1 MNLSV
6 IIPAYNESRRI
17 SSTLTNY
24 QDFFTGVYGD
34 KFEIIVISDGHDDTG
49 FIAKELSKKHPQ
61 IKLFEFHKR
70 LGKGGAVARGYEQ
83 STGDIVA
90 YTDAD
95 GSLEPNDLHAL
106 IKSLEQSSYDG
117 VIASRF
123 LDNKVR
129 YPLPRRILSR
139 GFNLLTR
146 VLFGLNYKDTQCGG
160 KVFRSKVA
168 KSIFSELYLT
178 DWTFDVNLLYN
189 ARKHGFKIKEVPI
202 PWTHNDDSKLKM
214 SRTAFMM
221 FLSLVRLRLLNSPFK
236 FLIK

>member
-1 MNLSV
+1 MKLSI

-17 SSTLTNY
+17 SSTLTKYLNL
-24 QDFFTGVYGD
+24 FKGVYGD
-34 KFEIIVISDGHDDTG
+34 NFEIIVISDGNDDTG
-49 FIAKELSKKHPQ
+49 FITKEMSKKHQQ
-61 IKLFEFHKR
+61 IKLYEFHKR
-70 LGKGGAVARGYEQ
+70 LGKGGAVARGYEH

-95 GSLEPNDLHAL
+95 GSLEPNDLHSL
-106 IKSLEQSSYDG
+106 IKSLEQSDYDG

-123 LDNKVR
+123 LDNKVK
-129 YPLPRRILSR
+129 YPLPRKILSR

-160 KVFRSKVA
+160 KVFRSHVA
-168 KSIFSELYLT
+168 KSIFQELYLT

-189 ARKHGFKIKEVPI
+189 AQKHGFSINEVPI
-202 PWTHNDDSKLKM
+202 PWVHNEDSKLKM

-221 FLSLVRLRLLNSPFK
+221 FLSIVRLRLLNSPFK
-236 FLIK
+236 FLIE

>member
-17 SSTLTNY
+17 SSTLTKY
-24 QDFFTGVYGD
+24 QEFFKGIYGD
-34 KFEIIVISDGHDDTG
+34 NFEIIVISDGHDDTG
-49 FIAKELSKKHPQ
+49 FIANELSKKHPQ
-61 IKLFEFHKR
+61 IRLFEFHKR

-95 GSLEPNDLHAL
+95 GSLEPGDLHAL
-106 IKSLEQSSYDG
+106 IKSLEQSDYDG

-123 LDNKVR
+123 LDNKVK
-129 YPLPRRILSR
+129 YPIPRRVLSR

-146 VLFGLNYKDTQCGG
+146 VLFGLDYKDTQCGG
-160 KVFRSKVA
+160 KVFRNKVA

-189 ARKHGFKIKEVPI
+189 ARKHGFRINEVPI
-202 PWTHNDDSKLKM
+202 PWKHDEDSKLKM
-214 SRTAFMM
+214 SRVAFMM

>member
-1 MNLSV
+1 MDISI

-17 SSTLTNY
+17 SSTLTKY
-24 QDFFTGVYGD
+24 LDFFKEIYGNN
-34 KFEIIVISDGHDDTG
+34 FELIVISDGHDDTG
-49 FIAKELSKKHPQ
+49 FIAKELSKKNPQ
-61 IKLFEFHKR
+61 IKLYEFNKR

-95 GSLEPNDLHAL
+95 GSVEPNDLHSM

-123 LDNKVR
+123 LDNKVK
-129 YPLPRRILSR
+129 YPLPRKILSR

-160 KVFRSKVA
+160 KVFRNKVA

-189 ARKHGFKIKEVPI
+189 ARKHGFSINEIPI
-202 PWTHNDDSKLKM
+202 PWVHNDDSKLDM
-214 SRTAFMM
+214 SRTAVMM